1 MLRSHFTNSQIP
13 KTFAGQLQLFADHG
27 VIVSP
32 HGAGLMNVMF
42 MPPYSSVIEIFP
54 YHFDH
59 NLYPAA
65 SISSGLGY
73 YPVHSYNGS
82 DMWSRFAV
90 CQALHLSPLSS
101 P

>member
-1 MLRSHFTNSQIP
+1 
-13 KTFAGQLQLFADHG
+13 
-27 VIVSP
+27 
-32 HGAGLMNVMF
+32 MNVMF

-90 CQALHLSPLSS
+90 CQALHLSVLSS
-101 P
+101 PKRTVEVFSCLFERDLPIEDAVHEMIPALL